1 MRRFLSILIVC
12 FMFIPVY
19 GFAAPGGGNSGVQLP
34 LVGVEEVGLV
44 ASNPPEKYI
53 GHIESMESI
62 DLRARV
68 EGYLEK
74 INFKE
79 GSFVKK
85 GQILY
90 VIEQAPYKARVAAAK
105 AQVMQAEADFFKA
118 KTRLERLRSAQ
129 PESVPKTDLDDAVAA
144 QDLAR
149 GRLDEAKANLE
160 LAEINLSYTTVKAPI
175 TGRIGKSLYKVGDL
189 VGPSSQPM
197 AEIVRMDP
205 IRVVFSISENQGELI
220 MNAMKDAE
228 KGNSPSILSV
238 SLEFPGGHTYPRKGE
253 IDFVNNRVDP
263 DTGTIAIWARFDNPE
278 GRLVPGEYVRV
289 FLEEAKQEKAPGV
302 AQIAVQRDNEGAFVY
317 IVDEENKVEQ
327 RRITIGPT
335 VNNKF
340 IVTSGLKQGEKV
352 VIRGIQKVRPGM
364 TVNIENAQEG
374 E

>member
-19 GFAAPGGGNSGVQLP
+19 GFAAPGGGNSGAQLP

-68 EGYLEK
+68 EGYLDK

-205 IRVVFSISENQGELI
+205 IRVVFSMSENQGELI

-228 KGNSPSILSV
+228 KGDSPSILSV

-263 DTGTIAIWARFDNPE
+263 DTGTIAIWARFENPE

>member
-1 MRRFLSILIVC
+1 MRIFLSILIAC
-12 FMFIPVY
+12 FMFIPVF
-19 GFAAPGGGNSGVQLP
+19 GFAAPAGGNSGAQMP
-34 LVGVEEVGLV
+34 LIGVEEVGLV

-53 GHIESMESI
+53 GHVESIESI

-90 VIEQAPYKARVAAAK
+90 VIEQAPYKARVVAARGQVTQ
-105 AQVMQAEADFFKA
+105 AQADLFKA
-118 KTRLERLRSAQ
+118 ETRLKRLRSAQ
-129 PESVPKTDLDDAVAA
+129 PESVPKTDLDDAIAA
-144 QDLAR
+144 RDLAR

-160 LAEINLSYTTVKAPI
+160 LAEINLSYTTVEAPI

-205 IRVVFSISENQGELI
+205 IRVVFSMSENQGELL

-228 KGNSPSILSV
+228 KGDAASILSV
-238 SLEFPGGHTYPRKGE
+238 SLEFPGGHAYPRKGE

-263 DTGTIAIWARFDNPE
+263 DTGTIAIWARFENPE

-289 FLEEAKQEKAPGV
+289 FLEEAKQEMTPAV
-302 AQIAVQRDNEGAFVY
+302 AQTAVQRDNEGAFVY
-317 IVDEENKVEQ
+317 VVDEKNEVEQ

-340 IVTSGLKQGEKV
+340 IVTSGLKKGEKV
-352 VIRGIQKVRPGM
+352 IVRGIQKVKPGI
-364 TVNIENAQEG
+364 TVNVEKAQEG

>member
-1 MRRFLSILIVC
+1 MRRFLSILIAC

-19 GFAAPGGGNSGVQLP
+19 GFSAPGGGNAGAQLP
-34 LVGVEEVGLV
+34 LVGVEEVELV

-53 GHIESMESI
+53 GHIESIESI

-90 VIEQAPYKARVAAAK
+90 VIEQAPYKARVVAAR
-105 AQVMQAEADFFKA
+105 AQVTQAEADFFKA

-129 PESVPKTDLDDAVAA
+129 PESVPKTDLDDAIAA
-144 QDLAR
+144 RDLAR

-160 LAEINLSYTTVKAPI
+160 LAEINLSYTTVEAPI
-175 TGRIGKSLYKVGDL
+175 TGRIGKSLYKEGDL

-205 IRVVFSISENQGELI
+205 IRVVFSMSENQGELI
-220 MNAMKDAE
+220 MNAMRDAE
-228 KGNSPSILSV
+228 KGDSSSILSV
-238 SLEFPGGHTYPRKGE
+238 SLEFPGGNAYPQMGE

-263 DTGTIAIWARFDNPE
+263 DTGTIAIWARFENPE

-289 FLEEAKQEKAPGV
+289 FLEEAKQEMTPAV
-302 AQIAVQRDNEGAFVY
+302 AQTAVQRDNEGAFVY
-317 IVDEENKVEQ
+317 VVDEKNKVEQ
-327 RRITIGPT
+327 RRITTGPT
-335 VNNKF
+335 MNNKF
-340 IVTSGLKQGEKV
+340 IVFSGLKQGEKV
-352 VIRGIQKVRPGM
+352 IVQGIQKVKPGM
-364 TVNIENAQEG
+364 TVNIEKAQKG